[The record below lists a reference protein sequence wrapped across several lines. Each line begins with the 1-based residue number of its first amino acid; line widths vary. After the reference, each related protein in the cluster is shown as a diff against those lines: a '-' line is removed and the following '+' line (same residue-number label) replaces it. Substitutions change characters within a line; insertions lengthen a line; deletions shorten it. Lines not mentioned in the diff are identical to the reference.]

1 MSPEPP
7 GPGGLPA
14 GSKYRYG
21 GSESHAVEPPI
32 FIFSHGYIDCEKT
45 IGITV
50 ASNRAIEA

>member
-21 GSESHAVEPPI
+21 GSESHTVEPPI